1 MLKKSWKNVLVGA
14 MLLASLAMLLN
25 GCGSDKQA
33 AATQPK
39 TTKVEE
45 AAATV
50 AKVPAYEREYGKLV
64 EGIYNFVN
72 DGNMDKV
79 PQQGMTG
86 IYELRDRMGYVD
98 ALNMLGY
105 TLQDINN
112 DKVPELIFAI
122 LDNEKQGKGYYGKDI
137 YAVYTFVDGKIKFV
151 DEGWSRSRLRLL
163 PQDMLSKRTCI
174 DDNDMEWMLEMK
186 DLLRDGSLRQG
197 ETFYTKVED
206 GRCNVYRKYLD
217 VNDTFVTQ
225 KTSMH
230 FDDMMNID
238 LGAQKLELLPLA
250 EYSSRGFRGLVMQHL
265 NCMGLHELQD
275 NRVDLSA
282 YEHVYVDN
290 PSQGAEVL
298 FSSNTSL
305 ASFEVL
311 DLQCDSSRVIYS
323 KGLLKPE
330 EKLVLHLESFE
341 TDPELDYETVIKNG
355 ICFMVD
361 TGILRK
367 FAIRA
372 KVMDGSVYLEEI
384 D

>member
-14 MLLASLAMLLN
+14 ILLTALTMLLN

-45 AAATV
+45 AAAAV

-137 YAVYTFVDGKIKFV
+137 YAIYTFVDGKIKFV
-151 DEGWSRSRLRLL
+151 DEGWARSNIKLLANNMLLTRGNSSNADYVLSLEDLL
-163 PQDMLSKRTCI
+163 PNGNKRCVDMYFTRSKSNNEPGL
-174 DDNDMEWMLEMK
+174 D
-186 DLLRDGSLRQG
+186 
-197 ETFYTKVED
+197 
-206 GRCNVYRKYLD
+206 VYRND
-217 VNDTFVTQ
+217 VGRADVAVSQ
-225 KTSMH
+225 KTNMTADDF
-230 FDDMMNID
+230 FDMGEEMAGDSV
-238 LGAQKLELLPLA
+238 KLELLPLK
-250 EYSSRGFRGLVMQHL
+250 EYKQRGFKGLAMQYL
-265 NCMGLHELQD
+265 ECMGVHELQD
-275 NRVDLSA
+275 AKFDLSK
-282 YEHVYVDN
+282 YEQVSVPN
-290 PSQGAEVL
+290 PFKGADVIFRSTKNLEEFRL
-298 FSSNTSL
+298 LEL
-305 ASFEVL
+305 ASGKSV
-311 DLQCDSSRVIYS
+311 YS
-323 KGLLKPE
+323 KDLLMAD
-330 EKLVLHLESFE
+330 EKLVLHLESLE
-341 TDPELDYETVIKNG
+341 TIPKNG
-355 ICFMVD
+355 ISFKD
-361 TGILRK
+361 DAGRERR
-367 FAIRA
+367 FAIQQSG
-372 KVMDGSVYLEEI
+372 KDGSIYLQEI
-384 D
+384 E

>member
-1 MLKKSWKNVLVGA
+1 MLKKSCKNVLVGA

-45 AAATV
+45 AAAAV

-137 YAVYTFVDGKIKFV
+137 YAIYTFVDGKIKFV
-151 DEGWSRSRLRLL
+151 DEGWARSNIKLLANNMLLTCGNSSNTDYVLVLEDLL
-163 PQDMLSKRTCI
+163 PNGNKRCVDMYFTRSKSNNEPGL
-174 DDNDMEWMLEMK
+174 D
-186 DLLRDGSLRQG
+186 
-197 ETFYTKVED
+197 
-206 GRCNVYRKYLD
+206 VYRND
-217 VNDTFVTQ
+217 VGRADVAVSQ
-225 KTSMH
+225 KTNMTADDF
-230 FDDMMNID
+230 FDMGTEMFGDSV
-238 LGAQKLELLPLA
+238 KLELLPLK
-250 EYSSRGFRGLVMQHL
+250 EYKQRGFKGLAMQYL
-265 NCMGLHELQD
+265 ECMGVHELQD
-275 NRVDLSA
+275 AKFDLSK
-282 YEHVYVDN
+282 YEQVSVPN
-290 PSQGAEVL
+290 PFKGADVIFRSTKNLEEFRL
-298 FSSNTSL
+298 LEL
-305 ASFEVL
+305 ASGKSV
-311 DLQCDSSRVIYS
+311 YS
-323 KGLLKPE
+323 KDLLMAD
-330 EKLVLHLESFE
+330 EKLVLHLESLE
-341 TDPELDYETVIKNG
+341 TIPKNG
-355 ICFMVD
+355 ISFKD
-361 TGILRK
+361 DAGRERK
-367 FAIRA
+367 FVILQSG
-372 KVMDGSVYLEEI
+372 KDGSIYLQEI
-384 D
+384 E

>member
-45 AAATV
+45 AAAAV

-86 IYELRDRMGYVD
+86 IYELRDRMGYAD

-137 YAVYTFVDGKIKFV
+137 YAIYTFVDGKIKFV
-151 DEGWSRSRLRLL
+151 DEGWARSNIKLLANNMLLTRGNSSNADYVLALGDLL
-163 PQDMLSKRTCI
+163 PNGNKRCI
-174 DDNDMEWMLEMK
+174 DMYFTRSKSNNEPGLD
-186 DLLRDGSLRQG
+186 
-197 ETFYTKVED
+197 
-206 GRCNVYRKYLD
+206 VYRNNVGRGD
-217 VNDTFVTQ
+217 VAVSQ
-225 KTSMH
+225 KTNMTADDF
-230 FDDMMNID
+230 FDMGEEMAGDSV
-238 LGAQKLELLPLA
+238 KLELLPLK
-250 EYSSRGFRGLVMQHL
+250 EYKQRGFKGLAMQYL
-265 NCMGLHELQD
+265 ECMGVHELQD
-275 NRVDLSA
+275 PKADLSK
-282 YEHVYVDN
+282 YEQVSVPN
-290 PSQGAEVL
+290 PFKGADVIFHSTKNLEDFRL
-298 FSSNTSL
+298 LEL
-305 ASFEVL
+305 ASGK
-311 DLQCDSSRVIYS
+311 SIYS
-323 KGLLKPE
+323 KDLLMAD
-330 EKLVLHLESFE
+330 EKLVLHLESLE
-341 TDPELDYETVIKNG
+341 TIPKNG
-355 ICFMVD
+355 ISFKD
-361 TGILRK
+361 DAGRERR
-367 FAIRA
+367 FAILQSG
-372 KVMDGSVYLEEI
+372 KDGSIYLQEI

>member
-1 MLKKSWKNVLVGA
+1 MLKKSCKNVLVGA

-39 TTKVEE
+39 ATKVEE
-45 AAATV
+45 AATAE

-72 DGNMDKV
+72 DGDMGKV

-112 DKVPELIFAI
+112 DKVPELIFGLI
-122 LDNEKQGKGYYGKDI
+122 DYPEGKGYYGRDI

-197 ETFYTKVED
+197 QTFYTKVED

-217 VNDTFVTQ
+217 LNDTFVTQ

-250 EYSSRGFRGLVMQHL
+250 EYSSRGFKGLVMQHL

-311 DLQCDSSRVIYS
+311 DLQGDSSRVIYS

-355 ICFMVD
+355 ICFRDD
-361 TGILRK
+361 TGSLRK

>member
-1 MLKKSWKNVLVGA
+1 MLKKSCKNVLVGA

-45 AAATV
+45 AAAAV

-86 IYELRDRMGYVD
+86 IYELRDHMGYVD

-151 DEGWSRSRLRLL
+151 DEGWARSNIKLL
-163 PQDMLSKRTCI
+163 ANNMLLTRGNSSNT
-174 DDNDMEWMLEMK
+174 DYVLALK
-186 DLLRDGSLRQG
+186 DLLPNGN
-197 ETFYTKVED
+197 K
-206 GRCNVYRKYLD
+206 RCIDMYFTRSKSNNEPGLDVYRNNVGRDD
-217 VNDTFVTQ
+217 VAVSQ
-225 KTSMH
+225 KTNMTADDF
-230 FDDMMNID
+230 FDMGTEMAGDSV
-238 LGAQKLELLPLA
+238 KLELLPLK
-250 EYSSRGFRGLVMQHL
+250 EYKQRGFKGLAMQYL
-265 NCMGLHELQD
+265 ECMGVHELQD
-275 NRVDLSA
+275 AKFNLSK
-282 YEHVYVDN
+282 YEQVSVHN
-290 PSQGAEVL
+290 PFKGADVIFRSTKNLEEFRL
-298 FSSNTSL
+298 LEL
-305 ASFEVL
+305 ASGKSV
-311 DLQCDSSRVIYS
+311 YS
-323 KGLLKPE
+323 KDLLMAD
-330 EKLVLHLESFE
+330 EKLVLHLESLE
-341 TDPELDYETVIKNG
+341 TIPKNG
-355 ICFMVD
+355 ISFKD
-361 TGILRK
+361 DAGRERR
-367 FAIRA
+367 FAILQSG
-372 KVMDGSVYLEEI
+372 KDGSIYLQEI
-384 D
+384 E

>member
-1 MLKKSWKNVLVGA
+1 MLKKSCKNVLVGA

-39 TTKVEE
+39 ATKVEE
-45 AAATV
+45 TAATV

-72 DGNMDKV
+72 DGNMDKM

-174 DDNDMEWMLEMK
+174 DDNDMEWVLEMK

-217 VNDTFVTQ
+217 VHDTFVTQ

-250 EYSSRGFRGLVMQHL
+250 EYSSRGFKGLVMQHL

-311 DLQCDSSRVIYS
+311 DLQGDSSRVIYS

-355 ICFMVD
+355 ICFRDD
-361 TGILRK
+361 TGSLRK

>member
-1 MLKKSWKNVLVGA
+1 MLKESWKNILLGA
-14 MLLASLAMLLN
+14 LLLTGLTMLLGSDSSDKKADSLLAM
-25 GCGSDKQA
+25 
-33 AATQPK
+33 PK
-39 TTKVEE
+39 AE
-45 AAATV
+45 AAAM
-50 AKVPAYEREYGKLV
+50 PAYEQKYMKIVAGVCDYLTTGNTAGLPAQGLTGFEEL
-64 EGIYNFVN
+64 EGHNAP
-72 DGNMDKV
+72 G
-79 PQQGMTG
+79 QG
-86 IYELRDRMGYVD
+86 VSSV
-98 ALNMLGY
+98 GY

-112 DKVPELIFAI
+112 DKVPELIFGLI
-122 LDNEKQGKGYYGKDI
+122 DYPEGKGYYGRDI

-197 ETFYTKVED
+197 QTFYTKVED

-250 EYSSRGFRGLVMQHL
+250 EYSSRGFKGLVMQHL

-311 DLQCDSSRVIYS
+311 DLQGDSSRVIYS

-355 ICFMVD
+355 ICFRDD
-361 TGILRK
+361 TGSLRK